1 MGYNIF
7 QSNKGGAAIDDDFFG
22 FADVGMAVTCARH
35 HLFQV
40 SRFTQFEKVDFST
53 IIHTANQHLLKK
65 TCRLLK
71 MGVL

>member
-40 SRFTQFEKVDFST
+40 SRFTQFEKVDFSLNN
-53 IIHTANQHLLKK
+53 HS
-65 TCRLLK
+65 
-71 MGVL
+71 